1 MGELE
6 LSSHVM
12 SIINWDLYQ
21 KIKDKKRRLKMTDG
35 IEQLSVL
42 KIKKVRDISLL
53 EILILLN
60 NE

>member
-6 LSSHVM
+6 LSSHAM

>member
-6 LSSHVM
+6 LSSHAM

-21 KIKDKKRRLKMTDG
+21 KIKDKKRRLKMTDE